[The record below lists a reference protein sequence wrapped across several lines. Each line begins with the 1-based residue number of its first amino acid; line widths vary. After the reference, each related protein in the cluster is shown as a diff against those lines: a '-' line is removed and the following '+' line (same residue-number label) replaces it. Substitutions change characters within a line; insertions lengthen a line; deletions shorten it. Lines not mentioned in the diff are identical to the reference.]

1 MSSIQLDTSADSCR
15 ACVLPQV
22 LRVFHDRLISPE
34 DKAVLQDKVAELV
47 QRR

>member
-1 MSSIQLDTSADSCR
+1 MR
-15 ACVLPQV
+15 AQV

-34 DKAVLQDKVAELV
+34 DKTVLQDKVAELV